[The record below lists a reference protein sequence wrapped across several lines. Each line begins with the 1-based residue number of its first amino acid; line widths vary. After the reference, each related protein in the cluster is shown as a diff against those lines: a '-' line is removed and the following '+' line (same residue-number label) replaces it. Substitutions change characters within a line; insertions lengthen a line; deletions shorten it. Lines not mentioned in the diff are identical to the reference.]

1 MRLICPVCQASYNI
15 PDAAIGPQGRMV
27 ACAKCKHQWHAVLPD
42 PAEANPPPLSI
53 PESAA
58 PAPQTPSPEPLPPP
72 ANTQQFKIIP
82 APEIPV
88 DMRDNALE
96 RQKRIKPAN
105 LTPVIAARP
114 ESATM
119 GFFRKMFPIA
129 SLSLLCLLLTLLIM
143 ARSTITQ
150 KAPGMLALY
159 NVIGISPLPP
169 GGGLSIANVRDESRF
184 GTMDNA
190 LILSGE
196 IINQT
201 PAMLKVPLFKMTFT
215 TPEGQSKTFMARGP
229 IEKITGGQ
237 TVPFRIERPGF
248 AQSGWN
254 LKLSFGD
261 GSEGNDT
268 GKALQ
273 TVDKGAK
280 TGGEGK

>member
-15 PDAAIGPQGRMV
+15 PDAAIGPQGRTV
-27 ACAKCKHQWHAVLPD
+27 ACAKCKHQWHTALPD
-42 PAEANPPPLSI
+42 PAEANAPPPI
-53 PESAA
+53 PESAVPALQA
-58 PAPQTPSPEPLPPP
+58 PPSESPSSS
-72 ANTQQFKIIP
+72 ANTPQFKIIP
-82 APEIPV
+82 APEIPS

-105 LTPVIAARP
+105 LTPVVTSRP
-114 ESATM
+114 ESAILI
-119 GFFRKMFPIA
+119 FFKKMFPIA
-129 SLSLLCLLLTLLIM
+129 SLGLLCLLFALLIM

-159 NVIGISPLPP
+159 NSIGVSPLPP

-215 TPEGQSKTFMARGP
+215 TPDGQSKTFMARGP
-229 IEKITGGQ
+229 VEKITGGQ

-248 AQSGWN
+248 AQSGWD

-273 TVDKGAK
+273 TVDKSAK

>member
-15 PDAAIGPQGRMV
+15 PDAAIGPHGRTV
-27 ACAKCKHQWHAVLPD
+27 ACAKCKHQWHAALPD
-42 PAEANPPPLSI
+42 PAEANPPPPI
-53 PESAA
+53 PESTA
-58 PAPQTPSPEPLPPP
+58 PAPQAPSSESPSSSAHTP
-72 ANTQQFKIIP
+72 QFKIIP
-82 APEIPV
+82 APEIPA
-88 DMRDNALE
+88 DMRDSALE

-105 LTPVIAARP
+105 LTPIVTARP
-114 ESATM
+114 ESATLI
-119 GFFRKMFPIA
+119 FFKKIFPIA
-129 SLSLLCLLLTLLIM
+129 SLGLLCLLLAMLIM

-159 NVIGISPLPP
+159 NSIGVSPLPP

-201 PAMLKVPLFKMTFT
+201 PAILKVPLFKMTFT

-229 IEKITGGQ
+229 VEKITGGQ

-248 AQSGWN
+248 AQSGWD